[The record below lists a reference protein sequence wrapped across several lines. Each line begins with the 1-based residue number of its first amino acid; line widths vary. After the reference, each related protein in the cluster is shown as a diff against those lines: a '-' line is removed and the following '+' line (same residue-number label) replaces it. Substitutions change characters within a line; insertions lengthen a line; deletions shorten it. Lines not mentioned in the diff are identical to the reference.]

1 MKNCLLG
8 QLEAAYLNQIRENFK
23 KKVDIMQDQLRVW
36 FPTIDNRVQSKK
48 FEFPVTS
55 KPKIN

>member
-1 MKNCLLG
+1 MMG
-8 QLEAAYLNQIRENFK
+8 QHEVARLNQIRENFK
-23 KKVDIMQDQLRVW
+23 KKTDIMQDQLRIW
-36 FPTIDNRVQSKK
+36 FPTIHNGVQFKK

>member
-1 MKNCLLG
+1 MMG